1 MVVINV
7 ETYGSISD
15 CQSDASTKPQQSA
28 CEDISE
34 ELYQKHLEWLAVF
47 KQGDTPPHQNQ
58 DERKVRCL
66 NGVECRWWGQVPLS
80 CISRPYDNKLGAGI
94 IHGGG
99 QGVILTGKVGNRWPL
114 YCVVRCPEPVTP
126 YQCRLGD
133 LLCFVFI
140 VRLLYFSVIDI
151 PYLSLQYFDTV
162 GWVFWPVKTV
172 SHITYTVLAG
182 T

>member
-1 MVVINV
+1 MVLFQIARAMPAQSHSSLRVK
-7 ETYGSISD
+7 ISPRNCIRSTCSGLLCSSKAIRHPIRTRTRERWGVWMVSSVDGEVKFLCQGTLELQATLAD
-15 CQSDASTKPQQSA
+15 CMITTWCWHYSWWRA
-28 CEDISE
+28 
-34 ELYQKHLEWLAVF
+34 
-47 KQGDTPPHQNQ
+47 
-58 DERKVRCL
+58 RC
-66 NGVECRWWGQVPLS
+66 
-80 CISRPYDNKLGAGI
+80 
-94 IHGGG
+94 
-99 QGVILTGKVGNRWPL
+99 VGNRWPL

-140 VRLLYFSVIDI
+140 VRLVYFSVIDI
-151 PYLSLQYFDTV
+151 LYLSLQYFDTV